1 MSALLK
7 VVLTW
12 VLSSTIIKV
21 MVALGLGFLTYT
33 GLEAAIDAALG
44 SLASMVGGLPEG
56 IYAMLAR
63 VGLFEGLSI
72 IGSAMLLSAAIKSAK
87 VFVGIKS

>member
-12 VLSSTIIKV
+12 ALSSAVIKI
-21 MVALGLGFLTYT
+21 MLALGLGFLTYT

-63 VGLFEGLSI
+63 LGLFEGLSI

-87 VFVGIKS
+87 VFVGVK

>member
-12 VLSSTIIKV
+12 ALSSALVKI
-21 MVALGLGFLTYT
+21 MLALGLGFLTFT
-33 GLEAAIDAALG
+33 GLNAAVDALLG
-44 SLASMVGGLPEG
+44 SMAANVGGLPADV
-56 IYAMLAR
+56 YAMLAR
-63 VGLFEGLSI
+63 LGLFEGLSI

-87 VFVGIKS
+87 VFVGVKP